1 MFVAGL
7 MQKIHELD
15 NPVTDQPCECPAGD
29 ENCPHFREIQR
40 LREENQELAALVR
53 TDELTGLFNF
63 RYFMQAVELEMERSR
78 RSDQPTTLIMLDID
92 HFKEVNDKH
101 GHEVGNRT
109 LAHVAKVLR
118 NAIRRLDI
126 PCRYGG
132 EEFALILPDTPLSAG
147 VLFASRLRHLIEN
160 ASIDIGGVR
169 IRLTASFG
177 VDVYRKEDSCTARE
191 FVERADSLLYAA
203 KSSGRNKVRHPDF
216 DINSE

>member
-1 MFVAGL
+1 
-7 MQKIHELD
+7 MQDLQELQE
-15 NPVTDQPCECPAGD
+15 TLSQHTCECPAGD
-29 ENCPHFREIQR
+29 ENCPHYEELQR

-63 RYFMQAVELEMERSR
+63 RYFLQAVELEMERSR
-78 RSDQPTTLIMLDID
+78 RSDQPTTLIMMDID
-92 HFKEVNDKH
+92 HFKEVNDLH

-109 LAHVAKVLR
+109 LAHVAKILR

-147 VLFASRLRHLIEN
+147 VLFANRLRHLIEN
-160 ASIDIGGVR
+160 ASFEVDGAP

-177 VDVYRKEDSCTARE
+177 VDVYRKDDQSTARE
-191 FVERADSLLYAA
+191 FIDRADSLLYEA
-203 KSSGRNKVRHPDF
+203 KTEGRNKVRHPQF
-216 DINSE
+216 DVNTE

>member
-1 MFVAGL
+1 
-7 MQKIHELD
+7 MQDLQERQESLS
-15 NPVTDQPCECPAGD
+15 QGACECPSGD
-29 ENCPHFREIQR
+29 ENCPHFEELQR

-63 RYFMQAVELEMERSR
+63 RYFLQAVELEMERSR
-78 RSDQPTTLIMLDID
+78 RSDQPTTLIMMDID
-92 HFKEVNDKH
+92 HFKEVNDIH

-109 LAHVAKVLR
+109 LAHVAKILR

-147 VLFASRLRHLIEN
+147 VLFANRLRQLIEN
-160 ASIDIGGVR
+160 ASFEVDGAP

-177 VDVYRKEDSCTARE
+177 VDVYRKDDPSTARE
-191 FVERADSLLYAA
+191 FIDRADSLLYEA
-203 KSSGRNKVRHPDF
+203 KTEGRNKVRHPQF
-216 DINSE
+216 DINTE